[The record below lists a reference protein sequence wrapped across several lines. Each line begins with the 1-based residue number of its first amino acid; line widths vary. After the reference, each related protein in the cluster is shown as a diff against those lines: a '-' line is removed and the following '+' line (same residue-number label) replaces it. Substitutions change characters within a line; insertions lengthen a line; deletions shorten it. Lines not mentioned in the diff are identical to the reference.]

1 MTYYAKLA
9 DGRLKYAPVNLE
21 TETGVIFNYGLEV
34 NAHQLLADGYKPVE
48 LLADRSGYSD
58 CDGTFS
64 FEFEEREDKIVEV
77 AVFHRYSDEAKAQ
90 QVRERRNLLLKQMD
104 ILVAV
109 PDYPLREGDKEKLI
123 AYRQYLRDLPSEAE
137 FPWVYVK
144 TFEEW
149 I

>member
-9 DGRLKYAPVNLE
+9 NGRLKYAPVNLE

-34 NAHQLLADGYKPVE
+34 NAHQLRADGYKPVE

-90 QVRERRNLLLKQMD
+90 QVRERRNLLLKQTD

>member
-9 DGRLKYAPVNLE
+9 NGRLKYAPVNLE

-90 QVRERRNLLLKQMD
+90 QVRDRRNLLLKQTD

>member
-9 DGRLKYAPVNLE
+9 NGRLKYAPVNLE

-64 FEFEEREDKIVEV
+64 FEFEERENKIVEV

-90 QVRERRNLLLKQMD
+90 QVRERRNLLLKQTD

>member
-1 MTYYAKLA
+1 MTYYAKLVN
-9 DGRLKYAPVNLE
+9 GRLEYAPVNLE

-90 QVRERRNLLLKQMD
+90 QVRERRNLLLKQTD

>member
-90 QVRERRNLLLKQMD
+90 QVRERRNLLLKQTD

>member
-9 DGRLKYAPVNLE
+9 NGRLKYAPVNLE
-21 TETGVIFNYGLEV
+21 TETSVIFNYGLEV

-90 QVRERRNLLLKQMD
+90 QVRERRNLLLKQTD

>member
-9 DGRLKYAPVNLE
+9 NGRLKYAPVNLE

-77 AVFHRYSDEAKAQ
+77 AIFHRYSDEAKAQ
-90 QVRERRNLLLKQMD
+90 QVRERRNLLLKQTD

>member
-9 DGRLKYAPVNLE
+9 NGRLKYAPVNLE

-90 QVRERRNLLLKQMD
+90 QVRERRNLLLKQTD

-109 PDYPLREGDKEKLI
+109 PDYPLREGDKENLI

>member
-90 QVRERRNLLLKQMD
+90 QVRERRNLLLKQTD

-137 FPWVYVK
+137 FLWVYVK

>member
-9 DGRLKYAPVNLE
+9 NGRLKYAPVNLE

-48 LLADRSGYSD
+48 LLVDRSGYSD

-90 QVRERRNLLLKQMD
+90 QVRERRNLLLKQTD
-104 ILVAV
+104 ILVSV

>member
-9 DGRLKYAPVNLE
+9 NGRLKYAPVNLE
-21 TETGVIFNYGLEV
+21 METGVIFNYGLEV

-90 QVRERRNLLLKQMD
+90 QVRERRNLLLKQTD

>member
-1 MTYYAKLA
+1 MTTYAKLVN
-9 DGRLKYAPVNLE
+9 GRLKYAPVNLE

-58 CDGTFS
+58 CDGIFS

-90 QVRERRNLLLKQMD
+90 QVRERRNLLLKQTD
-104 ILVAV
+104 ILVSV

>member
-9 DGRLKYAPVNLE
+9 NGRLEYAPVNLE

-90 QVRERRNLLLKQMD
+90 QVRERRNLLLKQTD
-104 ILVAV
+104 ILVSV

>member
-9 DGRLKYAPVNLE
+9 NGRLKYAPVNLE

-90 QVRERRNLLLKQMD
+90 QVRERRNLLLKQTD
-104 ILVAV
+104 IMVAV

>member
-1 MTYYAKLA
+1 MTNYAKLA
-9 DGRLKYAPVNLE
+9 NGRLKYAPVNLE

-90 QVRERRNLLLKQMD
+90 QVRERRNLLLKQTD

>member
-9 DGRLKYAPVNLE
+9 NGRLKYAPVNLE

-90 QVRERRNLLLKQMD
+90 QVRERRNLLLKQTD

>member
-1 MTYYAKLA
+1 MTYAKLA
-9 DGRLKYAPVNLE
+9 NGRLKYAPVNLE
-21 TETGVIFNYGLEV
+21 AETGVIFNYGLEV

-90 QVRERRNLLLKQMD
+90 QVRERRNLLLKQTD